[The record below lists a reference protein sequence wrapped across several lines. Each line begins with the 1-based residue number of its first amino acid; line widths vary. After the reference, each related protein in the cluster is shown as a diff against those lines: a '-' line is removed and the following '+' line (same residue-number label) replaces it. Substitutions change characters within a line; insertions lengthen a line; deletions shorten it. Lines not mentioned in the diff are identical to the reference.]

1 MGVNLPHI
9 IVQPMEK
16 DVGYKTDDL
25 TIVYMFHYTPD
36 ALVVHKDSEFKT
48 LQDLVDYAKENPG
61 KVTLSGSGKA
71 TSNHLAQVMFDRLAG
86 VKTTYVPFTGT
97 GAAVTAL
104 LGKQV
109 AAEWGYTS
117 VGASHRDQVRML
129 AVAMDERH
137 PQFPDVPTFKE
148 LGIDMSSGA
157 YRGVAVPESTP
168 EELRKQISGMIHEIN
183 QDPEFRQRL
192 ENDGMA
198 MLDVGYEQMDA
209 FMAKMKETYA
219 SLAKDAG
226 VID

>member
-86 VKTTYVPFTGT
+86 VKTTYVPFKGT
-97 GAAVTAL
+97 GDRKSTRL
-104 LGKQV
+104 N
-109 AAEWGYTS
+109 S
-117 VGASHRDQVRML
+117 SH
-129 AVAMDERH
+129 
-137 PQFPDVPTFKE
+137 
-148 LGIDMSSGA
+148 
-157 YRGVAVPESTP
+157 
-168 EELRKQISGMIHEIN
+168 
-183 QDPEFRQRL
+183 
-192 ENDGMA
+192 
-198 MLDVGYEQMDA
+198 
-209 FMAKMKETYA
+209 
-219 SLAKDAG
+219 
-226 VID
+226 

>member
-1 MGVNLPHI
+1 MRI
-9 IVQPMEK
+9 SDWSS
-16 DVGYKTDDL
+16 DVCSSDL
-25 TIVYMFHYTPD
+25 
-36 ALVVHKDSEFKT
+36 
-48 LQDLVDYAKENPG
+48 
-61 KVTLSGSGKA
+61 
-71 TSNHLAQVMFDRLAG
+71 LAQVMFDRLAG
-86 VKTTYVPFTGT
+86 VKTTYVPFKGT

-168 EELRKQISGMIHEIN
+168 SAEESR
-183 QDPEFRQRL
+183 
-192 ENDGMA
+192 
-198 MLDVGYEQMDA
+198 VG
-209 FMAKMKETYA
+209 KE
-219 SLAKDAG
+219 G
-226 VID
+226 VSTGET

>member
-1 MGVNLPHI
+1 
-9 IVQPMEK
+9 
-16 DVGYKTDDL
+16 
-25 TIVYMFHYTPD
+25 
-36 ALVVHKDSEFKT
+36 
-48 LQDLVDYAKENPG
+48 
-61 KVTLSGSGKA
+61 
-71 TSNHLAQVMFDRLAG
+71 
-86 VKTTYVPFTGT
+86 
-97 GAAVTAL
+97 
-104 LGKQV
+104 
-109 AAEWGYTS
+109 
-117 VGASHRDQVRML
+117 ML

-209 FMAKMKETYA
+209 FMAKMRSEEHTSELQSLMRISYA
-219 SLAKDAG
+219 VFCLKKKKKK
-226 VID
+226 